1 MKKILCLIMMLIF
14 AVALTGCGVEIPD
27 ENGPDDFN
35 LATITTENIVNLD
48 LGASSYSVS
57 PSVDDE
63 DYMVKTT
70 KIKGSEF
77 SGVVELYGTNFTGKS
92 DFTVYLNNISV
103 DSGNFKVL
111 VSLDD
116 EIVHEFNNQE
126 MQQKCE
132 LKDIKGNVSVRIAGE
147 TADFK
152 CWMQVW

>member
-77 SGVVELYGTNFTGKS
+77 SGVAELYGTNFTGKS

-111 VSLDD
+111 VLLDD